1 MKITTNKSTV
11 TIKQMPKNT
20 IKEMAWQEKQPT
32 HKFVKDKGYPKAC
45 KVCERVKDNP
55 IHSLDKE
62 TKYKL
67 IHTCKVDING
77 IGACG
82 CSTYQIV
89 PPQTDKELCI
99 KCKKYPAEK
108 AQTYCEFCLG
118 ISEPQTDKTTEEDIE
133 NIRKGKVISLI
144 MKQAGQEA
152 LDVYRGKL
160 KKEWNERIE
169 EVKQGL
175 DETYGSNHNYTPNY
189 EGIFEELLESLT
201 LEK

>member
-1 MKITTNKSTV
+1 
-11 TIKQMPKNT
+11 MPKNT

-118 ISEPQTDKTTEEDIE
+118 ISEPQTDKTTWEEKFKKMCNLYYPDINMGMAFNFIKNRLE
-133 NIRKGKVISLI
+133 EKQKGIGFSEGYELGKA
-144 MKQAGQEA
+144 QA
-152 LDVYRGKL
+152 LDAYRGKL
-160 KKEWNERIE
+160 IKRIE
-169 EVKQGL
+169 KEREIYSGDKQFGL
-175 DETYGSNHNYTPNY
+175 NRAIS
-189 EGIFEELLESLT
+189 IIK
-201 LEK
+201 EKI